1 MCANCPCNP
10 LSAPIADM
18 EHALPME
25 KQSANLAGARMS
37 VGRPTKNARV
47 NMRVPTVESAKNHAT
62 LSFES
67 WLRESPICL
76 VPAAMD
82 EPIWLAPCAMCA
94 PSSAPSRPISRPKF
108 RSSVPVE
115 DATLLSSAPAALREV
130 CRDFPKAER
139 SFMSPYSFETFCQSA
154 GRGAEEVGPSAEFR
168 IDSVSAAKDLGAG
181 RWVRDSNGRAPE
193 RKDFFSDEPEPDPL
207 IPDPDPTV
215 SRGRARRGVGG
226 RRGPKILTSLL
237 SASKCQKCW
246 QRQLFQVCSKI
257 LSIATSSSARA
268 RPRAQSA
275 SVSHRFERK
284 PARTSHRSSR

>member
-25 KQSANLAGARMS
+25 KHSANLAGARMS

-62 LSFES
+62 LSLES

-108 RSSVPVE
+108 KSSVPVE

-139 SFMSPYSFETFCQSA
+139 SFMSPYSLATFCQSA
-154 GRGAEEVGPSAEFR
+154 GRGAEEVGSSVEFR
-168 IDSVSAAKDLGAG
+168 IDSVSARLRRTWAPVDGCGTRTGAHRRG
-181 RWVRDSNGRAPE
+181 KTSFRMSPSQIRSYPTRIQPCRVGGRAE
-193 RKDFFSDEPEPDPL
+193 EWE
-207 IPDPDPTV
+207 
-215 SRGRARRGVGG
+215 G
-226 RRGPKILTSLL
+226 RRGPKL
-237 SASKCQKCW
+237 S
-246 QRQLFQVCSKI
+246 
-257 LSIATSSSARA
+257 
-268 RPRAQSA
+268 
-275 SVSHRFERK
+275 
-284 PARTSHRSSR
+284 